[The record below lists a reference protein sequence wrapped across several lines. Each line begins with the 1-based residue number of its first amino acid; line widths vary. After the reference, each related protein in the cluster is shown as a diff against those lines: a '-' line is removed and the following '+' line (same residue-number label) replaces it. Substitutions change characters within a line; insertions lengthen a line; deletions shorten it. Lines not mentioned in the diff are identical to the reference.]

1 MAEFNKINYQNKV
14 RDEKYERFE
23 ILAPKGTKEKAAAAA
38 ERRGLFNKRGLPNV
52 SEYVLQLIEEDL
64 ILHDPEAR
72 EKYVEELEKKGKEY
86 LEKADI
92 KTISANVNLPEK
104 PENEPEIKMGK

>member
-52 SEYVLQLIEEDL
+52 SEYVLQLIEADLKNDPHYIPDDFINPPED
-64 ILHDPEAR
+64 P
-72 EKYVEELEKKGKEY
+72 KE
-86 LEKADI
+86 
-92 KTISANVNLPEK
+92 
-104 PENEPEIKMGK
+104 